1 MATTKEGKS
10 DYMYLLLLS
19 NINILILHVANSR
32 CFTLLRH
39 PVQRAISLFYYLNDN
54 DPMYKNMSI
63 EEYATS
69 QHSEENWLVRFLN
82 NEMYGALDDRHL
94 VTAKEVLASK
104 CLVGLTQ
111 EFTLS
116 FYRFDAYFGWSDTEF
131 GGPMPLQDRGACES
145 RIMDNPKNAQSH
157 PNFDEGDEV
166 WELLMKKNQLDM
178 NLYEYAIHLF
188 QTNSNERR

>member
-1 MATTKEGKS
+1 MWPIQDA
-10 DYMYLLLLS
+10 
-19 NINILILHVANSR
+19 
-32 CFTLLRH
+32 H

-82 NEMYGALDDRHL
+82 NEMDGALDDRHL

-104 CLVGLTQ
+104 CLVGLMQ

-131 GGPMPLQDRGACES
+131 GGPIPLHDRGACES
-145 RIMDNPKNAQSH
+145 RIMDNPENAQSH
-157 PNFDEGDEV
+157 PYFDEGDEV

-178 NLYEYAIHLF
+178 NLYEYAIHLN
-188 QTNSNERR
+188 TNKSE